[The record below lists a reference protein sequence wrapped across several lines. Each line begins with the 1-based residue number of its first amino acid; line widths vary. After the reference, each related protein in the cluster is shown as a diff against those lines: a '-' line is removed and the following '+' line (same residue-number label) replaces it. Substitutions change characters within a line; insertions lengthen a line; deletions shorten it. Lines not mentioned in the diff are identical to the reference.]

1 MAPGQSELAP
11 KNELFT
17 QVSLHPLRGAYV
29 FLTRKSFIIHREA
42 DGDFNSP
49 KFDFLPGHRANGVAA
64 ILFSV
69 LGIAAA

>member
-17 QVSLHPLRGAYV
+17 QVSLHPFRGAYV

-42 DGDFNSP
+42 DGDFKVPN
-49 KFDFLPGHRANGVAA
+49 FDF
-64 ILFSV
+64 
-69 LGIAAA
+69 

>member
-42 DGDFNSP
+42 DGDFKVP
-49 KFDFLPGHRANGVAA
+49 KFDF
-64 ILFSV
+64 
-69 LGIAAA
+69 